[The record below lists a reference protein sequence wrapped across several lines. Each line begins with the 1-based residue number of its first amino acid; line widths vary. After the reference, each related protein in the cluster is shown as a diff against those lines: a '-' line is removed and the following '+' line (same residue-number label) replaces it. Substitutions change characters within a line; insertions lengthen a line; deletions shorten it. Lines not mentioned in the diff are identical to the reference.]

1 MDMEDRFGGTFYD
14 FIIKHMDDDPDR
26 LALSKEKWA
35 GIDTS
40 AAVSTI
46 GGRRRIRSKLPL
58 WYADQRLVYPTRL
71 CIEQCSSQAAAEYK
85 ASLVRQIK
93 PGGRVADL
101 TSGLGVD
108 DWAFAGG
115 GCQVLYNDASPL
127 LCEAARHNFHCLG
140 ITADFRC
147 GEVAPGK
154 VAEILGGFKPNLIYI
169 DPARREAGTGRK
181 TFKLA
186 DCSPD
191 VLALASELRRLGADI
206 LLKLSPMADIS
217 TVVADL
223 SAAFSGDGGNSL
235 SINGMC
241 KTAPRLFVRELHIVE
256 CEGECKELLVWL
268 SRREGGEEKPRLT
281 VAVCGEETA
290 TLSAELGTEAF
301 LKPSLYT
308 SGAEALAGACL
319 FEPGKALS
327 KSGLFKTLGQRF
339 GLKEFGISTHLY
351 VSSEIAADLFPF
363 GKIYRITSVLPLSS
377 QNIKEL
383 SHKDIAGTLSVRN
396 VPLSAPGL
404 SRRLRLKPSQT
415 RHIFA
420 CHIDSLSANFLLFT
434 EPFQTAPTNRAY

>member
-14 FIIKHMDDDPDR
+14 FIIKHMEDDPDR

-85 ASLVRQIK
+85 ASLVRQII
-93 PGGRVADL
+93 PGGTVADL

-108 DWAFAGG
+108 DWAFACE
-115 GCQVLYNDASPL
+115 GCQVLYNDASHL

-191 VLALASELRRLGADI
+191 VLALSSELRRLGADI

-217 TVVADL
+217 TVVAEL
-223 SAAFSGDGGNSL
+223 SAAFGGDVDKGL
-235 SINGMC
+235 CVKEI
-241 KTAPRLFVRELHIVE
+241 HIVE
-256 CEGECKELLVWL
+256 YEGECKELLVWL

-290 TLSAELGTEAF
+290 TLSAELGTEAS
-301 LKPSLYT
+301 LTPSLYA

-327 KSGLFKTLGQRF
+327 KSGLFKTVGQRF
-339 GLKEFGISTHLY
+339 GLNQLGLSTHLY
-351 VSSEIAADLFPF
+351 VGEEVAESLLPF
-363 GKIYRITSVLPLSS
+363 GKTYRITSALQLSS
-377 QNIKEL
+377 QKIKEL
-383 SHKDIAGTLSVRN
+383 SRKGLAGTLSVRN
-396 VPLSAPGL
+396 VPLSAQEL
-404 SRRLRLKPSQT
+404 SRRLRLRPDQT
-415 RHIFA
+415 RHLFA
-420 CHIDSLSANFLLFT
+420 CRIDSLSANFLLFT